1 MYNLSNCNVSLQF
14 ACKLQLHSSNPQYQ
28 DRLRVRA
35 PKRGIGDR
43 VCLEFICN
51 LCNFRNLQCQIT
63 KCTICQIAM
72 SVCNLHANCNLIV
85 KSTIS
90 RQAKGYST
98 YMRYRGQGM
107 LRIYLQF
114 AQFAQLAM
122 SNYKMYNLS
131 NCNVSLQ
138 FACKLQLAMSVCNL
152 HANCNLIV
160 KSTISRQAKGYS
172 TYMRY
177 SGTGYAQNLFAIC
190 AICAICNVKLQNVQ
204 FVKLQCQF
212 AICMQIAT

>member
-1 MYNLSNCNVSLQF
+1 MSVCNLQANCNLIVKSTISRQ
-14 ACKLQLHSSNPQYQ
+14 AKCYSTYKSY
-28 DRLRVRA
+28 
-35 PKRGIGDR
+35 RGQGM
-43 VCLEFICN
+43 LKFICN
-51 LCNFRNLQCQIT
+51 LRNLQCQIT

-107 LRIYLQF
+107 FRIYLQF
-114 AQFAQLAM
+114 SQFAQFTM

-138 FACKLQLAMSVCNL
+138 FACKLQLDSQMHN
-152 HANCNLIV
+152 I
-160 KSTISRQAKGYS
+160 K
-172 TYMRY
+172 
-177 SGTGYAQNLFAIC
+177 TG
-190 AICAICNVKLQNVQ
+190 
-204 FVKLQCQF
+204 
-212 AICMQIAT
+212 

>member
-1 MYNLSNCNVSLQF
+1 
-14 ACKLQLHSSNPQYQ
+14 
-28 DRLRVRA
+28 
-35 PKRGIGDR
+35 
-43 VCLEFICN
+43 
-51 LCNFRNLQCQIT
+51 
-63 KCTICQIAM
+63 M

-98 YMRYRGQGM
+98 YMRYRGQVCLEFICN
-107 LRIYLQF
+107 LRNLRNLQC
-114 AQFAQLAM
+114 QITKCTICQI
-122 SNYKMYNLS
+122 
-131 NCNVSLQ
+131 
-138 FACKLQLAMSVCNL
+138 AMSVCNL
-152 HANCNLIV
+152 HANCNLIGKSTISRQAQYQDRLCRGYSNLIV

-177 SGTGYAQNLFAIC
+177 RGQGMLRIYIAIC